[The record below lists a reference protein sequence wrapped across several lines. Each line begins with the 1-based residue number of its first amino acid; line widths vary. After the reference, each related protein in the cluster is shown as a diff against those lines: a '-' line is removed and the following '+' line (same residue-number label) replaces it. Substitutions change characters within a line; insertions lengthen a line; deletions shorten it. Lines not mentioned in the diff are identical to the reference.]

1 MIKGKKGQYAMV
13 FLLLFLVSLLF
24 YAVMVPEIISL
35 INESKATISDTTIIL
50 IYDLLPFGLGFMLII
65 GLILSIAA
73 IVNR

>member
-24 YAVMVPEIISL
+24 YAVMFPEIISL

>member
-24 YAVMVPEIISL
+24 YAVMFPEIISL

-73 IVNR
+73 IINR